1 MQYNEKAVIVSLISN
16 PLRRSMALT
25 FLLIIVLYPE
35 SGLSSK
41 NIITGSIA
49 ILAVLINMIFL
60 VIKIIF
66 ISVNERE
73 NLGKKVFKFTFITM
87 IPILAIISIPIIE
100 YTASYVFVR
109 TMGNSFIQ
117 QIPSNPNQSFKYGR
131 FKLSKLSA
139 HGGPWVIYDESEQVI
154 LPAQSRSQEWWQV
167 SNESDEAESVGCWS
181 PARRLYNYFFIRYF
195 NC

>member
-1 MQYNEKAVIVSLISN
+1 
-16 PLRRSMALT
+16 MALT

-35 SGLSSK
+35 SGLGS
-41 NIITGSIA
+41 NNLIIGSIA
-49 ILAVLINMIFL
+49 ILANLINSVFL
-60 VIKIIF
+60 IIKIIF
-66 ISVNERE
+66 IVITER
-73 NLGKKVFKFTFITM
+73 NITFGSKFYKLVLSIIM
-87 IPILAIISIPIIE
+87 PILAIISVPILE
-100 YTASYVFVR
+100 YSASYMFVI
-109 TMGNSFIQ
+109 TMNKSLVQ
-117 QIPSNPNQSFKYGR
+117 QIPSKSNQSFKYGR

-181 PARRLYNYFFIRYF
+181 PARRLYNHFFIRYF